1 MKTRICLL
9 FAIFL
14 LSYNI
19 SDSKEVPTS
28 IDSSVGST
36 ITVFTT
42 PGLNNLTMK
51 WINEY
56 VHLNPNVKFN
66 VIKSETNNLID
77 KANTGRGIG
86 FTDNES
92 WVAHNNQSIWSMVV
106 GRDIIVPIMNAANPF
121 RDEIVKKG
129 LTPQGLMKALES
141 PEKKNW
147 GMLSADIQNVDDI
160 PLHIY
165 IMNDP
170 LVLSGMENFLSTKSL
185 NNEAIKASSSEEM
198 ISAIQKDPNALGFC
212 KLIQVADLTNQS
224 LPENIILAPIDR
236 NGNGKIDYMENIYD
250 NLQAFSRGVW
260 IGKYPKALS
269 GKIYTV
275 TSIKP
280 RNENEIAFLNWVL
293 TDGQNFLG
301 ANGYS
306 DLVLNERQS
315 QLEKINE
322 PVVYAS
328 SPKRGIHTF
337 VRVVLPILLSL
348 GIVAFV
354 WNLLIRRIK
363 NKKEAFSNIG
373 SNSLPVFDEY
383 SVIIPKGLY
392 FDKTHTWAFM
402 KKDGMVKIG
411 IDDFLQHITGYITR
425 IEMKKS
431 GTKINKGDHLLTIV
445 QKGKQLDIY
454 SPMSGTIKAQNENLT
469 SNPSLLNTSP
479 YENGWVYN
487 IEPTNWLL
495 EIQFLSMAD
504 KYKTLLKNEFSRLK
518 DFFAT
523 ILQSQSPQFALITLQ
538 DGGAMKDGLLAD
550 LGPEIWDDFQTKFID
565 VAR

>member
-1 MKTRICLL
+1 M
-9 FAIFL
+9 
-14 LSYNI
+14 N
-19 SDSKEVPTS
+19 
-28 IDSSVGST
+28 
-36 ITVFTT
+36 VFTT
-42 PGLNNLTMK
+42 PGLYQLTMK
-51 WINEY
+51 WVNEY
-56 VHLNPNVKFN
+56 SRLNPSLKIK
-66 VIKSETNNLID
+66 VIKSEDDNVMD
-77 KANTGRGIG
+77 KANPDKGIG

-106 GRDIIVPIMNAANPF
+106 GRDIIVPIMNAENPF

-129 LTPQGLMKALES
+129 LTPQRLMKILDS

-147 GMLSADIQNVDDI
+147 GMLYADLQNLNDI
-160 PLHIY
+160 PLHFY

-170 LVLSGMENFLSTKSL
+170 FVLSGMENFLSTKSL
-185 NNEAIKASSSEEM
+185 NNEVIKIGSGEEM

-212 KLIQVADLTNQS
+212 KLIQVAVHSNQS

-275 TSIKP
+275 TSMKT
-280 RNENEIAFLNWVL
+280 RNETEIAFLNWVL

-328 SPKRGIHTF
+328 SPKNGIHTI
-337 VRVVLPILLSL
+337 VRVVFSILLAL

-354 WNLLIRRIK
+354 WNLLTRRIK

-373 SNSLPVFDEY
+373 SNSLPVFDEN

-454 SPMSGTIKAQNENLT
+454 SPMSGTIKAQNENLR